1 MTKFNFALLVAVI
14 TIISACKNGNEK
26 PIETKKTETTQ
37 NTGEPIPGFPK
48 DAMIKLMNECTYVD
62 YIFHK
67 LPFSLS
73 QNDDPSINQ
82 NISFLDVDKPL
93 EYIPAGCK
101 PDARKFFQIKGDI
114 VYDVDVYIQSGCHF
128 YVFVDKNNKPIYA
141 NRMTQSGINFYNNIL
156 QQAAGMRQQPQ

>member
-1 MTKFNFALLVAVI
+1 MYKFNFILLTLI
-14 TIISACKNGNEK
+14 TILTACNSDISKSSTT
-26 PIETKKTETTQ
+26 PIKEIVT
-37 NTGEPIPGFPK
+37 NTGPAIPGFPK
-48 DAMIKLMNECTYVD
+48 DAMIKLLNECTYID

-82 NISFLDVDKPL
+82 NISFLDVEKPL

-114 VYDVDVYIQSGCHF
+114 VYDVDVYIQKGCHF
-128 YVFVDKNNKPIYA
+128 YVFVDKKNKPIFA
-141 NRMTQSGINFYNNIL
+141 NRMTEAGINFYNNIL
-156 QQAAGMRQQPQ
+156 QQAAGMNQPQQ